1 MHTFITVIAIL
12 MLADA
17 CFTLLNL
24 SKVKSIFNEIFPK
37 LDVKKLA
44 AVEGAVGLVIIII
57 KVGTGTI
64 A

>member
-24 SKVKSIFNEIFPK
+24 SKVKSIFNEVFPNV
-37 LDVKKLA
+37 DVKKLA
-44 AVEGAVGLVIIII
+44 TIEGAVGLAIIII
-57 KVGTGTI
+57 KIGTGTI
-64 A
+64 S